1 MLNNPK
7 LDFAE
12 IGQEIKVT
20 VEKKKKKTMAVMV
33 GIATITCLRKSS
45 RPAKKWGHIWGDYH
59 CYFFFIFFFYSCVV
73 TFDNNHIPILIKIG

>member
-45 RPAKKWGHIWGDYH
+45 RPAKKMRTYLRRLS
-59 CYFFFIFFFYSCVV
+59 FFFYSCVV